1 MTRSLYRKVTS
12 RRRSLMGY
20 SQLWLGEGHLLLVR
34 SARLVEN
41 YKRFA
46 LQDIQAIV
54 ISDGPDLRAV
64 QALAVAVSLG
74 WAALALA
81 MSSTF
86 GQGFYAITGF
96 FALALAIIDIARGPR
111 CRCVLHTAVSTEPLP
126 SVSRRNASWRFLSV
140 VLPAI
145 EAVQGPLELE
155 QLQTASSQYVAQT
168 SSPQAQPPEVKRS
181 RSYVAEIL
189 FGMLVVDAALVWIVL
204 RTSIPNAY
212 GLLPTIYLAE
222 LILAGVTLAQR
233 QEVKASILV
242 WAAVSLVFIVADVT
256 TVSGIGAWTAV
267 MNAMKANANSGEPPA
282 ALSSLFL
289 SARATAIF
297 AASGRTVAGVVGLA
311 LCYFDRRDIAL

>member
-1 MTRSLYRKVTS
+1 
-12 RRRSLMGY
+12 
-20 SQLWLGEGHLLLVR
+20 
-34 SARLVEN
+34 
-41 YKRFA
+41 
-46 LQDIQAIV
+46 
-54 ISDGPDLRAV
+54 
-64 QALAVAVSLG
+64 
-74 WAALALA
+74 
-81 MSSTF
+81 
-86 GQGFYAITGF
+86 
-96 FALALAIIDIARGPR
+96 
-111 CRCVLHTAVSTEPLP
+111 
-126 SVSRRNASWRFLSV
+126 
-140 VLPAI
+140 
-145 EAVQGPLELE
+145 LE
-155 QLQTASSQYVAQT
+155 QLQTASSQYVAQM
-168 SSPQAQPPEVKRS
+168 SSAQAQPPEVKHS

-233 QEVKASILV
+233 QAVKASILV

>member
-1 MTRSLYRKVTS
+1 
-12 RRRSLMGY
+12 MGY

-86 GQGFYAITGF
+86 GQGFFAITGF
-96 FALALAIIDIARGPR
+96 FALALSIIDIARGPR
-111 CRCVLHTAVSTEPLP
+111 CRCVLHTAVTTEPLP
-126 SVSRRNASWRFLSV
+126 SVSRRNASWKFLSA

-145 EAVQGPLELE
+145 EAVQGPLGLE

-168 SSPQAQPPEVKRS
+168 SSAQAQPPEVKRA
-181 RSYVAEIL
+181 RSYVAEIF

-233 QEVKASILV
+233 QAVKASMLV
-242 WAAVSLVFIVADVT
+242 WSAVSLLFILADVT

-267 MNAMKANANSGEPPA
+267 MNAMKANANSGDAPQ
-282 ALSSLFL
+282 ALSSLWL
-289 SARATAIF
+289 SARATAML
-297 AASGRTVAGVVGLA
+297 AASGRVAAGAVGLA
-311 LCYFDRRDIAL
+311 MCYFDRREASV

>member
-111 CRCVLHTAVSTEPLP
+111 CRCVLHTAVSTESLP
-126 SVSRRNASWRFLSV
+126 SVSRRNASW
-140 VLPAI
+140 
-145 EAVQGPLELE
+145 
-155 QLQTASSQYVAQT
+155 
-168 SSPQAQPPEVKRS
+168 
-181 RSYVAEIL
+181 
-189 FGMLVVDAALVWIVL
+189 
-204 RTSIPNAY
+204 
-212 GLLPTIYLAE
+212 
-222 LILAGVTLAQR
+222 
-233 QEVKASILV
+233 
-242 WAAVSLVFIVADVT
+242 
-256 TVSGIGAWTAV
+256 
-267 MNAMKANANSGEPPA
+267 
-282 ALSSLFL
+282 
-289 SARATAIF
+289 
-297 AASGRTVAGVVGLA
+297 
-311 LCYFDRRDIAL
+311 